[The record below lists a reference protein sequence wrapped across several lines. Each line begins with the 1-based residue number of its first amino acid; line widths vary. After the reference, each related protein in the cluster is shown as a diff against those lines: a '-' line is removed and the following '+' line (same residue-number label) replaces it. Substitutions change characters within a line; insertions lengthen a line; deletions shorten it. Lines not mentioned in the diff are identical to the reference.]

1 MVTHLKH
8 SEINKLKWDGCI
20 SSSTSPFP
28 YGLSW
33 YLDLVAPGWEA
44 LVLGDYKAV
53 MPLPSRTKYGV
64 NYIFTPPFVQQ
75 LGVFGHANIDVV
87 AFIQAI
93 PSKFKYVDVNLN
105 EDNRAEGPLNKNT
118 LLNLNAT
125 YDNLYAGF
133 ADNTKRNIKKAEKTG
148 YTYKELISP
157 TDVISLFKANKGK
170 DVALANADYKL
181 LEKLVAEAKQQK
193 ACSVWGVADTL
204 GTIVAGAIFISTLGR
219 HVFLFSGNNA
229 EARQAG
235 AMHFLIAEYIKQH
248 AGTNTVL
255 DFEGSNNTN
264 LARFYL
270 SFGGY
275 VVTYPKLKINR
286 LPFPLNK
293 LKA

>member
-20 SSSTSPFP
+20 SSSICPLP

-33 YLDLVAPGWEA
+33 YLDVVAPGWEA
-44 LVLGDYKAV
+44 LVLGDYEAV
-53 MPLPSRTKYGV
+53 MALPCRTKYGV

-75 LGVFGHANIDVV
+75 LGVFGPDNIDVA

-93 PSKFKYVDVNLN
+93 PAKFKYVDFNLN
-105 EDNRAEGPLNKNT
+105 EANVLEGISNNNT
-118 LLNLNAT
+118 LLNLNAA
-125 YDNLYAGF
+125 YENLYAAF
-133 ADNTKRNIKKAEKTG
+133 ADNTKRNIKKAERAG
-148 YTYKELISP
+148 YTFKELVSP
-157 TDVISLFKANKGK
+157 TEVIRLFKANKGK
-170 DVALANADYKL
+170 DVALGDTEYSL
-181 LEKLVAEAKQQK
+181 LEKLVAKAKHHK
-193 ACSVWGVADTL
+193 ACTVFGVAETS
-204 GTIVAGAIFISTLGR
+204 GTIVASAVFISTLGR

-235 AMHFLIAEYIKQH
+235 AMHFLIAAYINLH
-248 AGTNTVL
+248 AGTNTLL
-255 DFEGSNNTN
+255 DFEGSNNAN

-275 VVTYPKLKINR
+275 VAKYPKLKINR

-293 LKA
+293 LKT